1 MRLSVS
7 HIAVSKSRS
16 DNLAAGLPER
26 GQCCMGSL
34 TSNCHFALPVMQG
47 GQRLTSARTSLPALH
62 LDHTDR
68 SPALSACSNAHAQES
83 LLL

>member
-1 MRLSVS
+1 
-7 HIAVSKSRS
+7 
-16 DNLAAGLPER
+16 
-26 GQCCMGSL
+26 MGSL